1 LERPRIILLVG
12 LPGSGK
18 SSWAAHHGIPV
29 LSSDQIRQLV
39 LDDVTDQRFNRR
51 IFQVLRYL
59 LKQRL
64 EAGRPVTCV
73 DATHLTRS
81 ERRPYLAIAEIY
93 GGYVDA
99 IFFDMP
105 LNLCKTRN
113 QNRAR
118 VVPED
123 VMDRMAARMTPP
135 DPQEGFRR
143 VLVVTESTFFKRP

>member
-1 LERPRIILLVG
+1 LLVG
-12 LPGSGK
+12 LPASGK

-29 LSSDQIRQLV
+29 LSSDQIRHLL
-39 LDDVTDQRFNRR
+39 LDDATDQRFNRR
-51 IFQVLRYL
+51 IFQILRYL
-59 LKQRL
+59 LRQRL
-64 EAGRPVTCV
+64 EAGRPVTCI

-81 ERRPYLAIAEIY
+81 ERRPYLAMAEIY
-93 GGYVDA
+93 GCDVDA
-99 IFFDMP
+99 IFFDTP

-113 QNRAR
+113 QNRGR

-143 VLVVTESTFFKRP
+143 VVVVTASTFFERP